1 MKRFSITTRIIV
13 AVVACQLLLAA
24 CVTLAAVLY
33 AQAALR
39 AAFDATVESR
49 AASTLALVRYTED
62 NPPGLLFDSSL
73 LPRSNDPRHED
84 AFQVL
89 ASDGHV
95 VAESP
100 GAEELLGLFASSDS
114 HYGLL
119 KVGRGF
125 YRAVALRGVTV
136 LDEEDTVRV
145 PSRVT
150 VLYAAATDDIDARLQ
165 TLALEV
171 SGASLV
177 LLLAATWLGAW
188 MVRRGLAP
196 LKELAVSAG
205 DISPSNWDF
214 RPPAS
219 AAWASE
225 LGPLIA
231 AIQKLLGRLHESFR
245 QQRDFTSDAAHEL
258 KTSVAIV
265 KSSLQSLLQRPRTDG
280 EYRAGLDHLLEDCAR
295 LEDLLDRMLRLA
307 RAEQR
312 IDQRAEGV
320 ARRNA
325 AVTEL
330 NSTCETAIARMD
342 AMARGRG
349 VTLEMVSPASVPIRG
364 DSEDLELIWINLLE
378 NAIQYSPAGSK
389 VFVRVGRNGG
399 EFARVSIEDSGPG
412 IPTAELSRIFERFH
426 RADSSRARSS
436 GGFGLGLAISKAL
449 VDAYGG
455 RIEARNRAQ
464 GGAEIVVDLPAG
476 SDLM

>member
-1 MKRFSITTRIIV
+1 MKHFSITTRIIF
-13 AVVACQLLLAA
+13 AVVVCQLLLAA
-24 CVTLAAVLY
+24 CVTVAAVLY
-33 AQAALR
+33 AQVALR

-49 AASTLALVRYTED
+49 ADSTLALVRYTED
-62 NPPGLLFDSSL
+62 NPPGLLFDPSL
-73 LPRSNDPRHED
+73 LPRSNDPRRKD
-84 AFQVL
+84 AFEVL
-89 ASDGHV
+89 AIDGHV
-95 VAESP
+95 VAESA
-100 GAEELLGLFASSDS
+100 GAEELLRRFAVSGS

-119 KVGRGF
+119 RVGGGF
-125 YRAVALRGVTV
+125 YRAVALRDVTV

-150 VLYAAATDDIDARLQ
+150 VLYAAATDDIDVRLQ

-196 LKELAVSAG
+196 LKDLAVSAG
-205 DISPSNWDF
+205 NISPSNWDF

-219 AAWASE
+219 ATLASE

-231 AIQKLLGRLHESFR
+231 AIQTLLNRLHESFR

-265 KSSLQSLLQRPRTDG
+265 KSSLQSLLQRPRTDE
-280 EYRAGLDHLLEDCAR
+280 EYRTGLGHLLEDCAR
-295 LEDLLDRMLRLA
+295 LEDLLERMLRLA
-307 RAEQR
+307 RVEQR
-312 IDQRAEGV
+312 ADGGS
-320 ARRNA
+320 RRNA

-330 NSTCETAIARMD
+330 NATCEAAIARMD
-342 AMARGRG
+342 ALAQARNLK
-349 VTLEMVSPASVPIRG
+349 LEIVSSGNVLIRA

-378 NAIQYSPAGSK
+378 NAIRYSPAESK
-389 VFVRVGRNGG
+389 IFMRVSRNGG
-399 EFARVSIEDSGPG
+399 GLARVSIEDSGPG
-412 IPTAELSRIFERFH
+412 IPPTDLPRIFERFH

-455 RIEARNRAQ
+455 RIEARNRAE
-464 GGAEIVVDLPAG
+464 GGTEILVELPAE
-476 SDLM
+476 S

>member
-1 MKRFSITTRIIV
+1 MKHFSITKRIIV
-13 AVVACQLLLAA
+13 AVVACQLLLAG

-39 AAFDATVESR
+39 SAFDATVESR

-62 NPPGLLFDSSL
+62 NPPGLLFDPSL
-73 LPRSNDPRHED
+73 LPRSNDPNHED

-89 ASDGHV
+89 ASDGRV

-100 GAEELLGLFASSDS
+100 GAEELLRPFASSDS

-119 KVGRGF
+119 TVGRGF

-171 SGASLV
+171 SGASLA
-177 LLLAATWLGAW
+177 LLVAATWLGAW

-196 LKELAVSAG
+196 LKDLAVSAG
-205 DISPSNWDF
+205 NISPSNWDF

-219 AAWASE
+219 ATLASE

-231 AIQKLLGRLHESFR
+231 AIQTLLDRLHESFR

-265 KSSLQSLLQRPRTDG
+265 KSSLQSLLQRPRTDE
-280 EYRAGLDHLLEDCAR
+280 EYRTGLGHLLEDCAR
-295 LEDLLDRMLRLA
+295 LEDLLERMLRLA
-307 RAEQR
+307 RVEQR
-312 IDQRAEGV
+312 ADGGS
-320 ARRNA
+320 RRNA

-330 NSTCETAIARMD
+330 NATCEAAIARMD
-342 AMARGRG
+342 ALAQARKIK
-349 VTLEMVSPASVPIRG
+349 LEMVSPASVLIRA

-378 NAIQYSPAGSK
+378 NAIRYSPKDSK

-399 EFARVSIEDSGPG
+399 ELARVSIEDSGPG
-412 IPTAELSRIFERFH
+412 IPPAELPRIFERFH

-455 RIEARNRAQ
+455 RIEARNRPE
-464 GGAEIVVDLPAG
+464 GGTEILVELPAE
-476 SDLM
+476 S

>member
-1 MKRFSITTRIIV
+1 MKHFSITTRIIV

-24 CVTLAAVLY
+24 CVTVAAVLY

-62 NPPGLLFDSSL
+62 NPPGLLFDPSL
-73 LPRSNDPRHED
+73 LPRSSDPRRQD
-84 AFQVL
+84 VFQIR

-95 VAESP
+95 VAESK
-100 GAEELLGLFASSDS
+100 GAGDLLRSFAESDS

-119 KVGRGF
+119 RVAPGF
-125 YRAVALRGVTV
+125 YRAVALRDVTV

-165 TLALEV
+165 TLALEM
-171 SGASLV
+171 SGASLA
-177 LLLAATWLGAW
+177 LLFAATWLGAW

-205 DISPSNWDF
+205 NISPSNWDF

-219 AAWASE
+219 AKWASE
-225 LGPLIA
+225 LGPLIS
-231 AIQKLLGRLHESFR
+231 AIQTLLDRLHESFR

-265 KSSLQSLLQRPRTDG
+265 KSSLQSLLQRPRTDE
-280 EYRAGLDHLLEDCAR
+280 EYRAGLGHLLEDCAR
-295 LEDLLDRMLRLA
+295 LEDLLERMLRLA
-307 RAEQR
+307 RVE
-312 IDQRAEGV
+312 QRAESGS
-320 ARRNA
+320 RRNA

-330 NSTCETAIARMD
+330 NATCEAAIARMEGL
-342 AMARGRG
+342 ARARQIS
-349 VTLEMVSPASVPIRG
+349 LEIVSPGSVSIRA

-389 VFVRVGRNGG
+389 VVVRVARNGDG
-399 EFARVSIEDSGPG
+399 FAQVSIEDSGPG
-412 IPTAELSRIFERFH
+412 IPVAELPLIFERFH
-426 RADSSRARSS
+426 RADASRARSS
-436 GGFGLGLAISKAL
+436 GGFGLGLSISKAL

-455 RIEARNRAQ
+455 HIEARNRAE
-464 GGAEIVVDLPAG
+464 GGAEILVELPAE
-476 SDLM
+476 S